1 MSELMRLKGV
11 LADAPVLPLSRFD
24 ARRRELVLGVESGNK
39 GALSSVV
46 GRAFPDYDLAVMAAD
61 DARDLLCE
69 LSRPEYEGPL
79 GGVRLV
85 EPGRVRLDFFRVGLH
100 DLAIDAEGDG
110 YSSTVYFDRF
120 PRVDQFGNAHR
131 GGVWWG
137 TEDRLDGRGIKWNR
151 RFKDL
156 VTDDFGELVSSETG
170 VAP

>member
-46 GRAFPDYDLAVMAAD
+46 GRAFPDYDLVVLAAD

-79 GGVRLV
+79 GGVRLAD
-85 EPGRVRLDFFRVGLH
+85 PGRVCWRFRSGIA
-100 DLAIDAEGDG
+100 DMAIEVFGHG
-110 YSSTVYFDRF
+110 YESAVYFDRF
-120 PRVDQFGNAHR
+120 PRVDRFGNAHR

-137 TEDRLDGRGIKWNR
+137 TEDRLDGRGVEWSR
-151 RFKDL
+151 RFTDL
-156 VTDDFGELVSSETG
+156 VTDDFGTLVDSSTG
-170 VAP
+170 EAP